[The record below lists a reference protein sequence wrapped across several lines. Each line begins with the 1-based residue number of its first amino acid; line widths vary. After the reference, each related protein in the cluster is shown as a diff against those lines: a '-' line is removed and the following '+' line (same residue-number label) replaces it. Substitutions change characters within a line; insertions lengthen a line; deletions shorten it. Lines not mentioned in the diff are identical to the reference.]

1 VLVLKYV
8 MFLSVSIES
17 RKPKLL
23 EFILNNIF
31 IIGVITV
38 IIILFLVF
46 VKFLEYRDTK
56 KNKKK

>member
-1 VLVLKYV
+1 
-8 MFLSVSIES
+8 MFLSLSIEF

-38 IIILFLVF
+38 IIISFLVF
-46 VKFLEYRDTK
+46 VKFIEYRDTK
-56 KNKKK
+56 KNQKK